1 MENESY
7 KNKII
12 AISGEP
18 VSGKGTAV
26 KILIEK
32 LKEKGFKEE
41 NIHLKTSGQEFRKY
55 INSIIELILNLD
67 DEQKAKE
74 LSERIEL
81 INFFSKKDSR
91 KILSETIIDLK
102 NKNINLSNFT
112 IGQANEAKEFKKIRN
127 IIDSL
132 IDDEMKRYGEKI
144 NKKEH
149 PDEVWIMDSRLA
161 FYNIPEAFSIRLT
174 SNSKVA
180 GERLFNDNKRGN
192 EDHYKTIEE
201 AIEER
206 EKRKISENNRY
217 MEKYNID
224 LKDENNYDLIIDTS
238 YSKPE
243 DITDTIIQCLELYY
257 KNKDFAK
264 KWASPKIFLPM
275 QNERLTMGGTLI
287 TSDLSEMIDSINK
300 NGYYADSPIE
310 IYEVDGKKFILEG
323 HHRNFALG
331 YLGKTLIPYEEI
343 AKDDELIQGSKTSA
357 KDMAKGLN
365 LSDLYGHEDL
375 LMHGYGTFSYEDI
388 YPELIDDLINKKE
401 SQER

>member
-1 MENESY
+1 MGNQNY

-18 VSGKGTAV
+18 VSGKGTTV

-41 NIHLKTSGQEFRKY
+41 NIYLKTSGQEFRRY
-55 INSIIELILNLD
+55 FNSIIELILNLD
-67 DEQKAKE
+67 NSEKAKE
-74 LSERIEL
+74 LSERKEL
-81 INFFSKKDSR
+81 INFFNKKDSG

-102 NKNINLSNFT
+102 NKNIDLSNFT

-127 IIDSL
+127 IVDSL
-132 IDDEMKRYGEKI
+132 IDDDMKRQGEEI
-144 NKKEH
+144 NKEEH
-149 PDEVWIMDSRLA
+149 PEEVWIMDSRLA

-201 AIEER
+201 AIKER
-206 EKRKISENNRY
+206 ENRRISENNRY

-243 DITDTIIQCLELYY
+243 DIADTIIQCSELYY
-257 KNKDFAK
+257 ENKDFAK

-275 QNERLTMGGTLI
+275 QNERLTFGQTLM
-287 TSDLSEMIDSINK
+287 TRDLTEMISNINK

-310 IYEVDGKKFILEG
+310 IYEVDGKKFISEG

-343 AKDDELIQGSKTSA
+343 AKDDEFIPGSKTSA
-357 KDMAKGLN
+357 KNMAKGLN
-365 LSDLYGHEDL
+365 LTDLYGHEDIL
-375 LMHGYGTFSYEDI
+375 IHGYETFSYEDI

-401 SQER
+401 SPER